1 MVHFQQKSHR
11 SLICSLHKVE
21 KNCTGQ
27 RQATYRH
34 ANYSQ
39 FFSIAHFIKCVWM
52 YICSVCFLL
61 HKCTSINFHNIESV
75 IPKLK
80 SKKNYEK
87 PKGSSLWAPGSGFSI
102 RIRVGGKTSRVG
114 DEGTTRAEGMILG
127 WGCMAASPTWM
138 ILKIR
143 TS

>member
-1 MVHFQQKSHR
+1 MH
-11 SLICSLHKVE
+11 
-21 KNCTGQ
+21 
-27 RQATYRH
+27 
-34 ANYSQ
+34 
-39 FFSIAHFIKCVWM
+39 
-52 YICSVCFLL
+52 
-61 HKCTSINFHNIESV
+61 INFHNIESV

-114 DEGTTRAEGMILG
+114 DEGTTCAEGMILG
-127 WGCMAASPTWM
+127 WGCMGASPTWM

>member
-1 MVHFQQKSHR
+1 MVQFQQKSYK

-34 ANYSQ
+34 ANYAQ

-52 YICSVCFLL
+52 YICSVCFLQ

-75 IPKLK
+75 IPRLK
-80 SKKNYEK
+80 SKKNYE

-127 WGCMAASPTWM
+127 WGCMGASPTWM